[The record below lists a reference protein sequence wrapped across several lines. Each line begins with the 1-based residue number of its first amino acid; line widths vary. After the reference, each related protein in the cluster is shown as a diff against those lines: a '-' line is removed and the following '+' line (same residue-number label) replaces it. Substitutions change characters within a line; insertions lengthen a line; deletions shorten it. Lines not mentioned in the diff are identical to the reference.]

1 VVAVGQINRCAFNFP
16 LNQALETQ
24 GRIMLYDRTVLKAV
38 TGIKQRAERQNSLDI
53 VSRTFV
59 DSGILTEID
68 NGNHQVIFGRR
79 GTGKTHLLRMLQ
91 TVVDSSKHCSCFVDC
106 RVMGST
112 AQFTD
117 DTLSIKHR
125 SFSIFQDIL
134 SEIHDLLLNKIVE
147 LDTENSEKLLSDLD
161 LFSAEYTIPQEAIK
175 SVNFSNEV
183 KSGDS
188 KDENAGVGAS
198 LAGKIGFDLSRKRT
212 TSDDNSETS
221 SYSVELD
228 KKSGFLSISKLLNGI
243 TSNLEG
249 DLYIM
254 IDEWSSIPLD
264 IQPYLAEFI
273 KRSLLPCSNVVVK
286 IAALEFRSNFFN
298 SAKSSSVG
306 IELGADVST
315 SPSMDS
321 LYSFSQDPQIIENNF
336 SEMLYRHISA
346 ELPHEYLRKRFNI
359 SNGETMM
366 DTIFEEEAFMTLTQ
380 ASEGV
385 IRDLINIFIIAFS
398 RLQKLKTYQSRTKIS
413 KEVIYEATK
422 QWFDR
427 DKLQG
432 LNDILQEKY
441 FKIIKLA
448 VTKNKSRYFLL
459 HKSVK
464 NTEILEQLIDLRVI
478 HHVSSSF
485 MSLYND
491 AEIYKVFNIDFGSYA
506 SLMEFDHKT
515 KYEEVP
521 FFDIDS
527 FSKYPSQV
535 ESVEKYI
542 MDTSYL

>member
-1 VVAVGQINRCAFNFP
+1 
-16 LNQALETQ
+16 
-24 GRIMLYDRTVLKAV
+24 
-38 TGIKQRAERQNSLDI
+38 
-53 VSRTFV
+53 
-59 DSGILTEID
+59 
-68 NGNHQVIFGRR
+68 
-79 GTGKTHLLRMLQ
+79 
-91 TVVDSSKHCSCFVDC
+91 
-106 RVMGST
+106 
-112 AQFTD
+112 
-117 DTLSIKHR
+117 
-125 SFSIFQDIL
+125 
-134 SEIHDLLLNKIVE
+134 
-147 LDTENSEKLLSDLD
+147 
-161 LFSAEYTIPQEAIK
+161 
-175 SVNFSNEV
+175 
-183 KSGDS
+183 
-188 KDENAGVGAS
+188 
-198 LAGKIGFDLSRKRT
+198 
-212 TSDDNSETS
+212 
-221 SYSVELD
+221 
-228 KKSGFLSISKLLNGI
+228 
-243 TSNLEG
+243 
-249 DLYIM
+249 
-254 IDEWSSIPLD
+254 
-264 IQPYLAEFI
+264 
-273 KRSLLPCSNVVVK
+273 
-286 IAALEFRSNFFN
+286 
-298 SAKSSSVG
+298 
-306 IELGADVST
+306 
-315 SPSMDS
+315 
-321 LYSFSQDPQIIENNF
+321 
-336 SEMLYRHISA
+336 
-346 ELPHEYLRKRFNI
+346 
-359 SNGETMM
+359 MM